1 MRDWL
6 LKAWFSLSFRATFM
20 FIVVLLLGLFWILI
34 VWASQRKLNE
44 QPSEF
49 PVQFLT
55 SLVHQIEQNSSDLAP
70 VELLRNTKYFG
81 RFEDDDSFW
90 VSGGH
95 IPSPYSMHL
104 LERINAQIAIVE
116 SKRGYRYLRINT
128 DLGVYVFR
136 HENAIRSTS
145 FYAWILSSAP
155 FVFIGFLCFGLGSF
169 YYVFLPLKWLRKGAQ
184 RIGEGDLD
192 YRIPNIRKNEF
203 GQLIEIIN
211 KMAEDLQFIFD
222 SKRQLLLAISHELKS
237 PITRIKLNIA
247 MLEHSPRIGK
257 ISQDIDQLNTI
268 IDSLLEAESLQGKH
282 QVLNKELI
290 FLSDLLLDLVNEY
303 DDEGIHFINHLTQ
316 QEPQIEVDIARLH
329 FVFKNLVDN
338 AVKYTEETRRQID
351 IGLRAECNQLIVQVE
366 DNGSGISEQD
376 IDYIFDAFYRADAS
390 RDRDSGGVGL
400 GLYLSQEIVFA
411 HSGEIKVQR
420 GRVVG
425 SRFSIY
431 LPLVPVSPTT

>member
-1 MRDWL
+1 MRDWF

-20 FIVVLLLGLFWILI
+20 FIVLLLIGLFLVLI
-34 VWASQRKLNE
+34 VWSSQRKIVE
-44 QPSEF
+44 QPGEF

-55 SLVHQIEQNSSDLAP
+55 SLVHQIEQNPSNLAS

-81 RFEDDDSFW
+81 RFEDDDGFW

-95 IPSPYSMHL
+95 IPSPYSMNL
-104 LERINAQIAIVE
+104 LEKINEQIAIVE
-116 SKRGYRYLRINT
+116 SKRGYHYLRVDT

-155 FVFIGFLCFGLGSF
+155 FVFFGFLCFGIGYF
-169 YYVFLPLKWLRKGAQ
+169 YYFFLPLKWLRKGAQ

-192 YRIPNIRKNEF
+192 YRIPNIRRNEF
-203 GQLIEIIN
+203 GHLIEIIN

-247 MLEHSPRIGK
+247 MLENSPRIGK
-257 ISQDIDQLNTI
+257 FAQDIDQLNTI

-290 FLSDLLLDLVNEY
+290 FLSDLLLDLLNEY
-303 DDEGIHFINHLTQ
+303 DDKGIYFINHVTQ

-329 FVFKNLVDN
+329 FVFKNLIDN
-338 AVKYTEETRRQID
+338 AVKYTDQAPRQID
-351 IGLRAECNQLIVQVE
+351 IGLRSESNQLIVQVE

-376 IDYIFDAFYRADAS
+376 VDYIFDAFYRADAS
-390 RDRDSGGVGL
+390 RDRHSGGVGL
-400 GLYLSQEIVFA
+400 GLYLSQEIVLA
-411 HSGEIKVQR
+411 HGGEINVQR
-420 GRVVG
+420 GRSGG
-425 SRFSIY
+425 SCFSIY
-431 LPLVPVSPTT
+431 LPLVCIS